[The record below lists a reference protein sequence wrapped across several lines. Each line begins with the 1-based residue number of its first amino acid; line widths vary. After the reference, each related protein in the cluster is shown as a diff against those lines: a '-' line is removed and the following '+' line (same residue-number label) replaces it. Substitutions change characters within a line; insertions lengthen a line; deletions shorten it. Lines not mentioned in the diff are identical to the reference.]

1 MSAAAAEL
9 MDRMY
14 RPQRRI
20 YDLTRKFYL
29 LGRDRL
35 IAQLSPPD
43 GAKVLEIGCGTG
55 RNLICA
61 ARRYPKAQFYGVDI
75 STVMLEQAAAS
86 IERAG
91 VVAKIALAKGDAS
104 TFDAAAL
111 FGEAK
116 FERIFISYALSM
128 IPPWRDTIAHALDL
142 LAPGGELHIVDFGD
156 QTGLPA
162 WFKRVLRWWLAL
174 FHVSPR
180 EELAGEVMRQ
190 AEQRGLTCRH
200 EPLYGGYAFYDVAR
214 K

>member
-1 MSAAAAEL
+1 MSDAAAEL

-35 IAQLSPPD
+35 IASLSPQD

-61 ARRYPKAQFYGVDI
+61 ARRYPKARFYGVDI
-75 STVMLEQAAAS
+75 SAVMLEQAAAS
-86 IERAG
+86 VERAG
-91 VVAKIALAKGDAS
+91 VGAKIALARGDAA
-104 TFDAAAL
+104 TFDAEAL
-111 FGEAK
+111 FDEKK

-128 IPPWRDTIAHALDL
+128 IPPWRETIAHALDL
-142 LAPGGELHIVDFGD
+142 LAEGGELHIVDFGD

-162 WFKRVLRWWLAL
+162 WFKRVLRGWLTL

-190 AEQRGLTCRH
+190 AEERGLSCAH
-200 EPLYGGYAFYDVAR
+200 EALYGGYAFYDVAR